1 MTKLEPKCMGENP
14 KWLGLNAEGYLLPCC
29 WCDPIRK
36 KSKNYNGK
44 MDSMDQL
51 FQEKFKLENV
61 ENMEEIILS
70 DEWLSFF
77 KSLINS
83 EDVPKICQ
91 HYCGQF
97 STIKIKEETI

>member
-1 MTKLEPKCMGENP
+1 MPPFVHMGR
-14 KWLGLNAEGYLLPCC
+14 
-29 WCDPIRK
+29 PIRK

-61 ENMEEIILS
+61 ENIEEIILS

-77 KSLINS
+77 ESLINNGNS
-83 EDVPKICQ
+83 GV
-91 HYCGQF
+91 F
-97 STIKIKEETI
+97 SVLNAA